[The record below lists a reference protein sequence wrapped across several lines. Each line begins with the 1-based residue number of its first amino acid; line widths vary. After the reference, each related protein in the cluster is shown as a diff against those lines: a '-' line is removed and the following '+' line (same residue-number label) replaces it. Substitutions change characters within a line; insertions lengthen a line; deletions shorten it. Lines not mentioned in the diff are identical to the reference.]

1 MLKEGVCE
9 MTNSPKTGTTD
20 KSSQNQMLRGS
31 AWMTAGSIFS
41 RILGAVY
48 VIPWPIW
55 FGSNFLQA
63 NTLFARGYQIYSVF
77 LVISTAGIPGA
88 LSTQIA
94 RYNEMNDYG
103 VGQRLFK
110 KSLILMLGMGVLSAL
125 ALYALAPVLAAG
137 DPRMVP
143 VFRSLSWPL
152 LVIPLLSI
160 MRGYFQGY
168 SEMAPSAISQFIEQ
182 VARVLYMTVSAFMIM
197 QVMKGSYVDAVTQA
211 TFAAFIGAAAGLL
224 LLIFH
229 YIKQRGR
236 ISQLIA
242 GSNNQLEVS
251 TTDLLKGIIRQS
263 IPFIVIDASVNLV
276 YIIDQYTFNPM
287 MHDFVIANNHQLDNL
302 YALFAANANKLISIT
317 VSLAAAM
324 AVTAVP
330 LMSAAHVR
338 GNQKEL
344 RQQIGSTIQLF
355 NLVMIPAAFGMAAV
369 AGPLYTLFYSHDAL
383 GISVLQFSSYISILL
398 GLFTVLGA
406 ILQGLYQNR
415 LALFYLLIGFIVK
428 IVAQYPAIYFFRVYG
443 PLVSTGLA
451 FATSSILMLAALHR
465 YYHFDAWQTIRR
477 LIGII
482 GFSVIMYLITSLTV
496 KGLLL
501 VFNPQSRLQ
510 SVLVLAISVAV
521 GGLVYAVLALK
532 SRLADYVLGSNLDRF
547 RRKLKLK

>member
-1 MLKEGVCE
+1 
-9 MTNSPKTGTTD
+9 
-20 KSSQNQMLRGS
+20 
-31 AWMTAGSIFS
+31 
-41 RILGAVY
+41 
-48 VIPWPIW
+48 
-55 FGSNFLQA
+55 
-63 NTLFARGYQIYSVF
+63 
-77 LVISTAGIPGA
+77 
-88 LSTQIA
+88 
-94 RYNEMNDYG
+94 
-103 VGQRLFK
+103 
-110 KSLILMLGMGVLSAL
+110 
-125 ALYALAPVLAAG
+125 
-137 DPRMVP
+137 
-143 VFRSLSWPL
+143 
-152 LVIPLLSI
+152 
-160 MRGYFQGY
+160 
-168 SEMAPSAISQFIEQ
+168 
-182 VARVLYMTVSAFMIM
+182 
-197 QVMKGSYVDAVTQA
+197 
-211 TFAAFIGAAAGLL
+211 
-224 LLIFH
+224 
-229 YIKQRGR
+229 
-236 ISQLIA
+236 
-242 GSNNQLEVS
+242 
-251 TTDLLKGIIRQS
+251 
-263 IPFIVIDASVNLV
+263 
-276 YIIDQYTFNPM
+276 M
-287 MHDFVIANNHQLDNL
+287 MSDFVIASDHQLWNL
-302 YALFAANANKLISIT
+302 YTLFAVNANKLISIT

-428 IVAQYPAIYFFRVYG
+428 VVAQYPAIYFFRVYG

-465 YYHFDAWQTIRR
+465 YYHFDVWQTIRR
-477 LIGII
+477 LIGIV

-510 SVLVLAISVAV
+510 SVLVLMISVAV

>member
-1 MLKEGVCE
+1 
-9 MTNSPKTGTTD
+9 MTNSSDTKATD
-20 KSSQNQMLRGS
+20 KSSQSKMLRGS

-41 RILGAVY
+41 RILGAIY

-55 FGSNFLQA
+55 FGVNFLAA
-63 NTLFARGYQIYSVF
+63 NNLFGRGYQIYSV
-77 LVISTAGIPGA
+77 LIVVSTAGIPGA
-88 LSTQIA
+88 LSKQIA
-94 RYNEMNDYG
+94 HYNEMNEYG
-103 VGQRLFK
+103 VGQKLFQ
-110 KSLILMLGMGVLSAL
+110 KSLILMLIMGILSAG
-125 ALYALAPVLAAG
+125 ALYLLAPVLSQG
-137 DPRMVP
+137 DARMIP
-143 VFRSLSWPL
+143 VFHSLCWPL

-160 MRGYFQGY
+160 MRGFFQGY
-168 SEMAPSAISQFIEQ
+168 AEMAPSAISQFIEQ
-182 VARVLYMTVSAFMIM
+182 VARVIYMTVTVFVIT
-197 QVMKGSYVDAVTQA
+197 QVLRGSYIDAVTQA
-211 TFAAFIGAAAGLL
+211 TFAAFIGAVAGLL
-224 LLIFH
+224 LLIWH
-229 YIKQRGR
+229 YLKQRPR
-236 ISQLIA
+236 IEKLIA
-242 GSNNQLEVS
+242 GSNNAITVS
-251 TTDLLKGIIRQS
+251 MNDLLKGIIKQS
-263 IPFIVIDASVNLV
+263 IPFIVIDASINLV
-276 YIIDQYTFNPM
+276 YIIDQYSFNRM
-287 MHDFVIANNHQLDNL
+287 MSDFVIASDHQLWNL
-302 YALFAANANKLISIT
+302 YTLFAVNANKLISIT

-369 AGPLYTLFYSHDAL
+369 AEPLYTLFYSHDAL

-477 LIGII
+477 LIGIV
-482 GFSVIMYLITSLTV
+482 GFSVIMYLMTSLTV

>member
-1 MLKEGVCE
+1 
-9 MTNSPKTGTTD
+9 MTNSPETKATD
-20 KSSQNQMLRGS
+20 RSSQSKMLRGS

-55 FGSNFLQA
+55 FGANFLQA
-63 NTLFARGYQIYSVF
+63 NTLFAKGYQIYSVF

-88 LSTQIA
+88 LSKQIA
-94 RYNEMNDYG
+94 RYNEMNEYG
-103 VGQRLFK
+103 IGQRLFR
-110 KSLILMLGMGVLSAL
+110 KSLILMLAMGVLSAL
-125 ALYALAPVLAAG
+125 ALFALAPVLAAG

-152 LVIPLLSI
+152 LIIPLLSI
-160 MRGYFQGY
+160 MRGFFQGY
-168 SEMAPSAISQFIEQ
+168 AEMAPSAISQFIEQ
-182 VARVLYMTVSAFMIM
+182 AARVLYMTVTAFMIM
-197 QVMKGSYVDAVTQA
+197 QVFKGSYVDAVTQA

-224 LLIFH
+224 LLIF
-229 YIKQRGR
+229 YYLKQRGR
-236 ISQLIA
+236 ISELVA
-242 GSNNQLEVS
+242 NSNNELEVS
-251 TTDLLKGIIRQS
+251 TTDLLKGIVRQS

-287 MHDFVIANNHQLDNL
+287 MHDFVVASDHQLYNL

-324 AVTAVP
+324 AVTAIP

-344 RQQIGSTIQLF
+344 QHQIGSTLQLF

-369 AGPLYTLFYSHDAL
+369 AGPLYTLFYAHDTL
-383 GISVLQFSSYISILL
+383 GISVLQFSSYISIML

-406 ILQGLYQNR
+406 VLQGLYQNR
-415 LALFYLLIGFIVK
+415 LALFYLFIGFIVK

-451 FATSSILMLAALHR
+451 FATSSVLMIAALHR
-465 YYHFDAWQTIRR
+465 YYHFALRKTIRR
-477 LIGII
+477 LIGVL
-482 GFSVIMYLITSLTV
+482 GFSLVMYLVTAGAV
-496 KGLLL
+496 KGLYL
-501 VFNPQSRLQ
+501 VFNPYSRLQ
-510 SVLVLAISVAV
+510 SVLVLMISV
-521 GGLVYAVLALK
+521 GLGVAVYAALVLK
-532 SRLADYVLGSNLDRF
+532 SRLADYVIGSNLDRF
-547 RRKLKLK
+547 RRKLRIK